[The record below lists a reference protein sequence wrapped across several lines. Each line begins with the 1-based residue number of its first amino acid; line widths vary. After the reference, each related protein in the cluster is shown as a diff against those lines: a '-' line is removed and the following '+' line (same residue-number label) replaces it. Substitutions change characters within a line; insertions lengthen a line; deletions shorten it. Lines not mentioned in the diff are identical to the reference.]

1 MRGEIKIEKE
11 TQYKTQWS
19 PWISHLILVLF
30 CPPSPLYSSSNSNGE
45 RCKQQEYPCA
55 RKSTAVCPLQ
65 LRIVYSCEGSKPQ
78 ECRPSLYIF
87 FSHSYIRLIYHP
99 FTSFSSFFYSQ
110 HNTVY
115 YYYIRIVVYIPR
127 HLLLQFS
134 ILLQALPSFVPVS

>member
-1 MRGEIKIEKE
+1 MNGREESNFEKQECAEEKKIEKE

-30 CPPSPLYSSSNSNGE
+30 CPPSPLYSSSNSNEE

-78 ECRPSLYIF
+78 ECRPSLYIIF
-87 FSHSYIRLIYHP
+87 L
-99 FTSFSSFFYSQ
+99 SFLHQ
-110 HNTVY
+110 TH
-115 YYYIRIVVYIPR
+115 I
-127 HLLLQFS
+127 
-134 ILLQALPSFVPVS
+134 